1 MKQLVK
7 VAAALMLTGVAVGQT
22 SQPKHTT
29 KKKVSKSS
37 AVAQI
42 DALQEQMKR
51 QQEQL
56 DALKSQLA
64 DRDQQIVTATSN
76 TAAAQQSAAD
86 ATAKASEAYSSSSA
100 AQQKVDTLQQSVNDL
115 KATDQGLQETVVANQ
130 AQMRQE
136 IESPLALH
144 YKGVTIKPVAFFA
157 FEGVWRQ
164 RSVNSDINT
173 PFNTIPLPGANEGHA
188 SELNFSGRQ
197 SRIGALFTGDAG
209 NFKLSGYF
217 EADFLSSGTTSN
229 DNQSNSYTLRQRQ
242 FWGKAETA
250 SRFAVTGGQ
259 MWSLITETGLSTN
272 NATEKLPNT
281 IDPQYMV
288 GFNWT
293 RQPAIRVQ
301 QQFGDLKTGLFT
313 AALSVEQA
321 QTLSVGVSGTAPAG
335 YLFQGAGVG
344 GGLYN
349 ATASYSNNVAPDVLV
364 KGTLDYPH
372 SHFEVGGLARF
383 FRTVYNPLTSG
394 NSSTYT
400 YDTTKQLKDTKV
412 GGGVFASARVTPS
425 KFVTLAVQGLA
436 GQGVARYSSA
446 TLSDVT
452 VKNDGTLEP
461 IRHYSGLFSLETHP
475 TKKLDVFT
483 YYGGEYNQRTQYQ
496 IGSNIF
502 GYGATS
508 ANNAGC
514 YAVAAVGGNA
524 ASDTAANCAGLT
536 RYIQEGMI
544 GWTYRLVDSPK
555 IGRLQ
560 YSMTYQYIQR
570 NLWSGS
576 VAGSTVANAPTG
588 PRAEDSMI
596 HVGMRYYIP

>member
-7 VAAALMLTGVAVGQT
+7 VAAALVLTSAAVAQT
-22 SQPKHTT
+22 SQPKHP
-29 KKKVSKSS
+29 KKKPAKTTT
-37 AVAQI
+37 AAQI
-42 DALQEQMKR
+42 EQLQEQLRR
-51 QQEQL
+51 QQQEL
-56 DALKSQLA
+56 DTMKGQLA
-64 DRDQQIVTATSN
+64 DRDQQLSTATQN
-76 TAAAQQSAAD
+76 TTSAQQAAAD
-86 ATAKASEAYSSSSA
+86 AAAKASEAQAAASS
-100 AQQKVDTLQQSVNDL
+100 QQQQVNTLQQTVTDM

-136 IESPLALH
+136 LESPLALH
-144 YKGVTIKPVAFFA
+144 YKGVTIKPVGFFA

-173 PFNTIPLPGANEGHA
+173 PFNTIPLPGANEGHT

-197 SRIGALFTGDAG
+197 SRIGALVTGDAG

-250 SRFAVTGGQ
+250 SRFAITGGQ

-293 RQPAIRVQ
+293 RQPGVRLQ
-301 QQFGDLKTGLFT
+301 QQFGDIKTGLFT
-313 AALSVEQA
+313 AAIAVEQA
-321 QTLSVGVSGTAPAG
+321 QTLSAGVNGTAPAG

-372 SHFEVGGLARF
+372 AHIEVGGLARF
-383 FRTVYNPLTSG
+383 FRTTYNPLTSG

-400 YDTTKQLKDTKV
+400 YDTTKQLKDTKT
-412 GGGVFASARVTPS
+412 GGGAFASVRVTPG

-524 ASDTAANCAGLT
+524 ATDTATNCAGLT

-544 GWTYRLVDSPK
+544 GWTYRIVDSPK

-576 VAGSTVANAPTG
+576 VAGTTVPNAPTG
-588 PRAEDSMI
+588 PRALDNMI